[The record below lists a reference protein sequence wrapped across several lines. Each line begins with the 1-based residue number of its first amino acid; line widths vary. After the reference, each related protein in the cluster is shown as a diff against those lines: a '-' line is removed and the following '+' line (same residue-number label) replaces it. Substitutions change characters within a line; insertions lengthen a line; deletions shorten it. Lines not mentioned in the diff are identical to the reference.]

1 MPDWIEP
8 DWPAPSRVR
17 ALSTLRSGGLSR
29 GPWASQNLG
38 DRCGD
43 DPATVRDNRQRLREA
58 AGLPAEPAWL
68 AQEHGTTVM
77 KAGQVGARAP
87 AADAAV
93 TDRAATVCVVQTAD
107 CAPVLLCD
115 RAGTRVGAVHAGWR
129 GLAAGV
135 VDAAVAG
142 LGSDPRELMAWIG
155 PCIGPAAF
163 EVGVEVRDAFDS
175 PATAACFSPG
185 AAPGKWLADL
195 PALVAA
201 ALRRAGVT
209 RVHASGQCTVSA
221 PQRYFSY
228 RRDGR
233 TGRMASLIWLA

>member
-68 AQEHGTTVM
+68 AQEHGTTVV

-115 RAGTRVGAVHAGWR
+115 RGTMDVLAYIGKDTFDEVLEDNGWTVPQLRDQRYEAVVH
-129 GLAAGV
+129 LV
-135 VDAAVAG
+135 
-142 LGSDPRELMAWIG
+142 
-155 PCIGPAAF
+155 
-163 EVGVEVRDAFDS
+163 
-175 PATAACFSPG
+175 TAAIG
-185 AAPGKWLADL
+185 AEDFYL
-195 PALVAA
+195 
-201 ALRRAGVT
+201 
-209 RVHASGQCTVSA
+209 
-221 PQRYFSY
+221 
-228 RRDGR
+228 
-233 TGRMASLIWLA
+233 SLIHI